1 MSESTASTAVTD
13 DSGGDNE
20 DGAAL
25 TVTDSS
31 ITDAESGPSEGGETD
46 KTGCWLTRVCH
57 YCAQH
62 LCLAT
67 AVSLCS
73 AIIILITINI
83 VFGFDPFLIILMFSL
98 IFLLM
103 TLLTG

>member
-1 MSESTASTAVTD
+1 MTVSNAGADIPD
-13 DSGGDNE
+13 DDVSDPGDDND
-20 DGAAL
+20 DG
-25 TVTDSS
+25 
-31 ITDAESGPSEGGETD
+31 D
-46 KTGCWLTRVCH
+46 KTRCWASRACH
-57 YCAQH
+57 SCSQH
-62 LCLAT
+62 LCLIT

-73 AIIILITINI
+73 AVTVLIIINI

>member
-1 MSESTASTAVTD
+1 MTSSGSVSDSNAQD
-13 DSGGDNE
+13 DSKAG
-20 DGAAL
+20 
-25 TVTDSS
+25 
-31 ITDAESGPSEGGETD
+31 AESDAGVTIPDEGVSEDDGDD
-46 KTGCWLTRVCH
+46 KARCWLGRACH
-57 YCAQH
+57 SCSQH
-62 LCLAT
+62 LCLVT

-73 AIIILITINI
+73 AITVLIIINI

>member
-25 TVTDSS
+25 TVTNSS
-31 ITDAESGPSEGGETD
+31 ITDAESGPSEGGED

-62 LCLAT
+62 LCFAT